1 MSRDEIWMRA
11 ALREA
16 LKASS
21 KGEVPV
27 GAVVIHEDRIIARGY
42 NQVEEKRD
50 ATAHAELL
58 ALRRA
63 AKKLGRWRL
72 TGCTLI
78 VTLEPCA
85 MCAGA
90 LVQSRVGRLVFG
102 CRDPKFG
109 ACGSILD
116 VTRQERLNHR
126 VEVRAGVLSAE
137 SRNLLLGFFRAR
149 RKKTAERW
157 PSG

>member
-1 MSRDEIWMRA
+1 MRA

-16 LKASS
+16 AGAAS

-27 GAVVIHEDRIIARGY
+27 GAVVVHDGQIIAHGS
-42 NQVEEKRD
+42 NEVEGKHD

-58 ALRRA
+58 ALRKA

-72 TGCTLI
+72 KGCTLY

-90 LVQSRVGRLVFG
+90 LVQSRIDRLVFA

-116 VTRQERLNHR
+116 VLGEQRLNHR
-126 VEVRAGVLSAE
+126 VEVTAGILSGE
-137 SRNLLLGFFRAR
+137 SRVLLLGFFRAR
-149 RKKTAERW
+149 RKKRAERW